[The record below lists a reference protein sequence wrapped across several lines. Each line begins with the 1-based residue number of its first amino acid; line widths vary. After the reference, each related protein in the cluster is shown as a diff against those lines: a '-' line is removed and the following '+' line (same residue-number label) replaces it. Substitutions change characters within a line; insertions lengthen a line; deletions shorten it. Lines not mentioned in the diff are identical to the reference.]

1 MDDKCWKTRQV
12 WLFCPLGDVPAE
24 SAPAGHT
31 AVGACTRAIT
41 FGVEPAVHTLRENGP
56 PIPGYDSPALPLK
69 PSRDPALSLIALSGV
84 EPPEPVMVEVPLV
97 MNNSAFSPAQEI
109 AGWRIGFAHWPEH
122 STCFLQTLNALRL
135 AGALMVPVDVRWDEI
150 DKCVIENRLDALIC
164 QESSPAFL
172 RARSTGNPSVSE
184 VLEDG
189 TRIWLYGAQWAGDR
203 LSCLTRVLRQVLR
216 QTLRLTTRLNT

>member
-1 MDDKCWKTRQV
+1 MDDKCWKTRRV
-12 WLFCPLGDVPAE
+12 GLFCPLEEIPAD
-24 SAPAGHT
+24 SAPARLT
-31 AVGACTRAIT
+31 AAGTGARAIT
-41 FGVEPAVHTLRENGP
+41 FGVEPAVHTLRESGP

-84 EPPEPVMVEVPLV
+84 ESLEPVMAEVPLV
-97 MNNSAFSPAQEI
+97 MHNSAFSPSQEMG
-109 AGWRIGFAHWPEH
+109 GWRIGFVHWHEH

-135 AGALMVPVDVRWDEI
+135 AGALLVPVDARWDEI
-150 DKCVIENRLDALIC
+150 DKCVIEHRLDALIC
-164 QESSPAFL
+164 QESSPAFQ
-172 RARSTGNPSVSE
+172 RAHGSSNPSACE

-203 LSCLTRVLRQVLR
+203 LSCLTRALHQVLR